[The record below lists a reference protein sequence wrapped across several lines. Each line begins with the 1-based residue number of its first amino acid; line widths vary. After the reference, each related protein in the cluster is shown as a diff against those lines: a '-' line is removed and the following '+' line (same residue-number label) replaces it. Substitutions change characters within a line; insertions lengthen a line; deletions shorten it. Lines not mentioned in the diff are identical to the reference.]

1 MRKKIIIIISVIF
14 PFSEKFVS
22 VYKTIA
28 DSCEKYFFFLEM
40 ETWNIRR
47 LNGYELF

>member
-1 MRKKIIIIISVIF
+1 MRKKTIIIISVIF

-28 DSCEKYFFFLEM
+28 DSCEKYFFF
-40 ETWNIRR
+40 WKWKHGIF
-47 LNGYELF
+47 GD